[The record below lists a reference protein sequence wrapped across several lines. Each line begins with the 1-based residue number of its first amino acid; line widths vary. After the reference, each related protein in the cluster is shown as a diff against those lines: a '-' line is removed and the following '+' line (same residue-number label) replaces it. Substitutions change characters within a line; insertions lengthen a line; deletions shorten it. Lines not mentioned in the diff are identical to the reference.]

1 MQSAYTVYLERR
13 RIDFL
18 HSGQA
23 VTACKRSNTTKTIDW
38 DIFTAFLKS
47 KKDRLCCISND
58 PSRAFRRFSTLFH
71 QLEAAGGL
79 VVNASQQWLFIFR
92 NGVWDLPKGVIE
104 PGETAEYA
112 ATREVEEECGISG
125 LQIIGELPQ
134 TYHIYQMKNKKW
146 VLKTTHWFLMQAG
159 KEIRLK
165 PQTAEGISLAEWR
178 NPNQITDI
186 RESTYGS
193 INELLRHCLQEMH
206 ANQSHPE

>member
-1 MQSAYTVYLERR
+1 MQPAYTVYLERR

-23 VTACKRSNTTKTIDW
+23 ELACKRSNIVKTIDW
-38 DIFTAFLKS
+38 DTFTTFLKS
-47 KKDRLCCISND
+47 KKDRFCCISND
-58 PSRAFRRFSTLFH
+58 PARTFRRFSTLFH
-71 QLEAAGGL
+71 PLEAAGGL

-104 PGETAEYA
+104 PGETAQFA

-125 LQIIGELPQ
+125 LEIIRDLPY
-134 TYHIYQMKNKKW
+134 THHIYKMKNNKW
-146 VLKTTHWFLMQAG
+146 VLKKTHWFLMVADND
-159 KEIRLK
+159 IRLK

-193 INELLRHCLQEMH
+193 INELLSHCLQEMH